1 MTVETKPMLPAIT
14 PSGEPWA
21 PKDTK
26 VLEAYPVANFN
37 QLVPTAQVRQV
48 NPYLV
53 PDIEVVQLGEDD
65 IYHDSQ
71 MAEGQYAPNARGL
84 AKLAQVAGITML
96 DSRRMDSGR
105 EADVVEWRVEVEM
118 TTPSGRTLRA
128 FGTKRIDIGQLA
140 ETTNRD
146 GKHPTKARLDKAREH
161 MVAMAETKAF
171 NRAVRSLLSLHGS
184 YAKSRLLKPF
194 AVLRY
199 VPDMSQPEVRQ
210 AFLGQLL
217 PTSQALYGPANGNG
231 APALETS
238 EPDVAPEAP
247 EEDPAP
253 AIAERPANV
262 DADGVVDEEPDWGAA
277 STSDDDGAGEPPE
290 PRILINLK
298 ERAEAS
304 QTKGDATDAQR
315 AQLKSVTSGIGQE
328 AVMLVLGSMWGLT
341 SPKGITAAQADA
353 ILDEAEVKRPAG
365 SSFVAEW
372 RAAAAWLKEGQS

>member
-1 MTVETKPMLPAIT
+1 MTVETKPMLPAVT
-14 PSGEPWA
+14 QSGEVWH
-21 PKDTK
+21 PKTLE
-26 VLEAYPVANFN
+26 VLEAYPEARFN
-37 QLVPTAQVRQV
+37 QLLPTQQVRQV

-71 MAEGQYAPNARGL
+71 MADGQFAPNARGL

-96 DSRRMDSGR
+96 DSRRMDAGR
-105 EADVVEWRVEVEM
+105 DPDVVEWRVEVEM

-140 ETTNRD
+140 ETTNRE
-146 GKHPTKARLDKAREH
+146 GRKPTKARLDKAREH

-184 YAKSRLLKPF
+184 YPKTRLLKPF

-217 PTSQALYGPANGNG
+217 PASNALYGPANGNG
-231 APALETS
+231 NGTPQLTTS
-238 EPDVAPEAP
+238 EPEVAPEAP

-253 AIAERPANV
+253 AVAERPANV
-262 DADGVVDEEPDWGAA
+262 DEDGVVDEEPDWGA
-277 STSDDDGAGEPPE
+277 STETSEPPM
-290 PRILINLK
+290 PRILVNLR

-304 QTKGDATDAQR
+304 EAKGAPTPEQRQQLTVATRGLGA
-315 AQLKSVTSGIGQE
+315 AKVL
-328 AVMLVLGSMWGLT
+328 AVLGSLWNVK
-341 SPKGITAAQADA
+341 SPGEITRAQADA
-353 ILDEAEVKRPAG
+353 ILDEFESKGATFAN
-365 SSFVAEW
+365 EW
-372 RAAAAWLKEGQS
+372 REAAAWVTEGAA